1 MKLVFLDD
9 VPGVAHGGDV
19 KNVKNGF
26 ARNYLIPKNLAIP
39 ATRDALERIERL
51 KDQATTKRLKTLTDM
66 KELADQ
72 MSGTRVDIGMRAGA
86 SGRLYGSVTNTVV
99 AEKLESL
106 TSQQIDRR
114 VIQIPESI
122 RETGLYQV
130 SIRVHPEVI
139 TDVSLLVYPI
149 NMTPDEYLAELESKE
164 SEDDQDAS
172 DDGPVTTSDVV
183 EATEAADEITPEVLE
198 DGEKETD

>member
-139 TDVSLLVYPI
+139 PDVSLLVYPI
-149 NMTPDEYLAELESKE
+149 NMTPDEYLVELESKE

-172 DDGPVTTSDVV
+172 DDGLVTTSDVV
-183 EATEAADEITPEVLE
+183 ESAEAADEITPEVLE

>member
-51 KDQATTKRLKTLTDM
+51 KDQATTKRLKTLRDM

-149 NMTPDEYLAELESKE
+149 DMTPDEYLAELESKE

-183 EATEAADEITPEVLE
+183 ESAEAADEITPEVLE

>member
-9 VPGVAHGGDV
+9 VPGVARGGDV

-66 KELADQ
+66 KELAAQ

-183 EATEAADEITPEVLE
+183 ESAEAADEITPEVLE

>member
-26 ARNYLIPKNLAIP
+26 ARNYLIPQNLAVP

-51 KDQATTKRLKTLTDM
+51 KEQATNKRLKTLTDM
-66 KELADQ
+66 KDLAAQ
-72 MSGTRVDIGMRAGA
+72 MAGTRVEIGMRAGA
-86 SGRLYGSVTNTVV
+86 SGRLYGSVTNTVI
-99 AEKLESL
+99 AEKLETL
-106 TSQQIDRR
+106 TSREIDRR

-130 SIRVHPEVI
+130 SIRVHPEVV
-139 TDVSLLVYPI
+139 TDVSLLVHPI
-149 NMTPDEYLAELESKE
+149 NLTPDEYLAELESKE
-164 SEDDQDAS
+164 SENDPETLDDDA
-172 DDGPVTTSDVV
+172 DTISDVEESTEEAIPEISDNV
-183 EATEAADEITPEVLE
+183 E
-198 DGEKETD
+198 KKTD

>member
-39 ATRDALERIERL
+39 ATRDALERIDRL

-149 NMTPDEYLAELESKE
+149 DMTPDEYLAELESKE

-183 EATEAADEITPEVLE
+183 ESAEAADEITPEVLE
-198 DGEKETD
+198 DGEKETV

>member
-66 KELADQ
+66 NELAAQ
-72 MSGTRVDIGMRAGA
+72 LSGTRVDIGMRAGA

-172 DDGPVTTSDVV
+172 DDGPVTTSDV
-183 EATEAADEITPEVLE
+183 EESAEAADEITPEGLE

>member
-114 VIQIPESI
+114 VIQIPASI

-149 NMTPDEYLAELESKE
+149 DMTPDEYLAELESKE

-172 DDGPVTTSDVV
+172 DDGPVTTSDV
-183 EATEAADEITPEVLE
+183 EESAEAADEITPEVLE

>member
-66 KELADQ
+66 NELAAQ
-72 MSGTRVDIGMRAGA
+72 LSGTRVDIGMRAGA

-114 VIQIPESI
+114 VIQIPASI

-172 DDGPVTTSDVV
+172 DDGPVTTSDV
-183 EATEAADEITPEVLE
+183 EEAADEITPEVLE

>member
-149 NMTPDEYLAELESKE
+149 NMTPDEYLVELESKE
-164 SEDDQDAS
+164 SEDNQDAS
-172 DDGPVTTSDVV
+172 DDDPVTTSDVV

>member
-172 DDGPVTTSDVV
+172 DDGLVTTSDVV
-183 EATEAADEITPEVLE
+183 ESAEAADEITPEVLE

>member
-149 NMTPDEYLAELESKE
+149 DMTPDEYLAELESKE

-172 DDGPVTTSDVV
+172 DDGLVTTSDVV
-183 EATEAADEITPEVLE
+183 ESAEAADEITPEVLE

>member
-9 VPGVAHGGDV
+9 VPGVARGGDV

-114 VIQIPESI
+114 VIQIPASI

-149 NMTPDEYLAELESKE
+149 DMTPDEYLAELESKE

-183 EATEAADEITPEVLE
+183 ESAEAADEITPEVLE

>member
-9 VPGVAHGGDV
+9 VPGVARGGDV

>member
-66 KELADQ
+66 NELAVQ

-99 AEKLESL
+99 AEKLESI

-172 DDGPVTTSDVV
+172 DDGPVTTSDV
-183 EATEAADEITPEVLE
+183 EESAEAADEMTPEVLE
-198 DGEKETD
+198 DSEKETD

>member
-1 MKLVFLDD
+1 
-9 VPGVAHGGDV
+9 
-19 KNVKNGF
+19 
-26 ARNYLIPKNLAIP
+26 
-39 ATRDALERIERL
+39 
-51 KDQATTKRLKTLTDM
+51 M

-172 DDGPVTTSDVV
+172 DDGPVTTSDV
-183 EATEAADEITPEVLE
+183 EESAEAADEITPEVLE

>member
-66 KELADQ
+66 KELAAQ
-72 MSGTRVDIGMRAGA
+72 MSGTRVDIGMRPGA

-172 DDGPVTTSDVV
+172 DDGPVTTADVV
-183 EATEAADEITPEVLE
+183 EAADEITPEVLE